1 MVKVVVYPH
10 DLAIG
15 GSQLNAIELAAR
27 VQAQGHECVVF
38 GVPGPLV
45 DRITD
50 LGLEFVASPDPGR
63 RPSPI
68 AMGAL
73 KALVAD
79 RGIDVIHGYE
89 WPPAIEAWLV
99 AARQS
104 TVAAVGTVMS
114 MAVAPFLPR
123 TLPLIVGTEQ
133 IAAVERASGRRLTT
147 VIEPPVD
154 LDLNSMSA
162 DVGTEEFKQQWG
174 ITDHEVTVVTVT
186 RLAHEMKLEGL
197 LVAMETLPSLG
208 SRPTRLVVVGGGP
221 AAGLVAEKAR
231 SVNERAG
238 REAIVLTGEIA
249 DPRPAYAAADVVIG
263 MGGSALRALAFRQ
276 PLVVQGEQGFWRLLT
291 PASVDDFLWTGW
303 YGVGAGSR
311 TGSAALEDEIVP
323 VLNSGEL
330 RDELGQFGRSLV
342 ERRFGLELAARRQ
355 IMIYEAALGIGPDL
369 LRHCSDAGR
378 SGAHYARYVA
388 ARRVARL
395 RGKRSIDDFNSKP
408 VVATG
413 PSRPTAGGR

>member
-1 MVKVVVYPH
+1 VKVVVYPH

-27 VQAQGHECVVF
+27 VQAKGHECVVF

-45 DRITD
+45 DRIAD

-63 RPSPI
+63 RPSPN

-73 KALVAD
+73 GALVAD

-99 AARQS
+99 ATRQRN
-104 TVAAVGTVMS
+104 VAAVGTVMS

-123 TLPLIVGTEQ
+123 TLPLVVGTEQ
-133 IAAVERASGRRLTT
+133 IAAVERASGRHLTT

-154 LDLNSMSA
+154 LDLNSVSV
-162 DVGTEEFKQQWG
+162 DVGIGAFKQRWG
-174 ITDHEVTVVTVT
+174 ITDHDVTVVTVT

-221 AAGLVAEKAR
+221 AARLVAEKAR
-231 SVNERAG
+231 SVNDRVG
-238 REAIVLTGEIA
+238 REAVVLTGEIA
-249 DPRPAYAAADVVIG
+249 DPRSAYASADVVIG

-276 PLVVQGEQGFWRLLT
+276 PLVVQGERGYWRLLT
-291 PASVDDFLWTGW
+291 PASVDEFLWTGW
-303 YGVGAGSR
+303 YGVGAGAS
-311 TGSAALEDEIVP
+311 TGSTVLENEIGP
-323 VLNSGEL
+323 VLESTEL
-330 RDELGQFGRSLV
+330 RDELGFFGRSLV
-342 ERRFGLELAARRQ
+342 ERRFGLEMAAQRQ
-355 IMIYEAALGIGPDL
+355 IMIYEAALQMRPDL

-378 SGAHYARYVA
+378 SGVHYARYVA

-395 RGKRSIDDFNSKP
+395 RGKRSVDDFNSKP
-408 VVATG
+408 VAATG
-413 PSRPTAGGR
+413 PSRPAAGSR